1 MHRTIKPRPHHLR
14 DAARIVAIRLVDL
27 RLQCRP
33 HVPRLDTD
41 HRQARIGESV
51 EQPLRQ
57 RPSFQPDS
65 LQVVVRF
72 LQRLQ
77 QSFRFA
83 RNLYFPDDPACIV
96 HNAEARLLDRH
107 VQSSKMVH
115 AALLLLML
123 EAVRG
128 PHFTISLKR
137 SNPNLQLSTSTP
149 ADYPIFGS
157 MLSIKSAWPDRYFV
171 PGEQAAR

>member
-1 MHRTIKPRPHHLR
+1 
-14 DAARIVAIRLVDL
+14 
-27 RLQCRP
+27 
-33 HVPRLDTD
+33 
-41 HRQARIGESV
+41 GESV

-83 RNLYFPDDPACIV
+83 RNLYFPDDPARIV

-115 AALLLLML
+115 AALLLVML

-128 PHFTISLKR
+128 PRFTISLKR
-137 SNPNLQLSTSTP
+137 STPNLQLSTSTP
-149 ADYPIFGS
+149 ADYPIYGS
-157 MLSIKSAWPDRYFV
+157 FSGRQFLCQKRTVPSLS
-171 PGEQAAR
+171 QTN